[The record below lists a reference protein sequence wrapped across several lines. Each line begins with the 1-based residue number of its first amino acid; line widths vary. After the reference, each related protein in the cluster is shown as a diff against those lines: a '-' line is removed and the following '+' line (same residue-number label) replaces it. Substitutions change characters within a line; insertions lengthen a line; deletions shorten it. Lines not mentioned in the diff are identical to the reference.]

1 MKEKQ
6 KLLKQAM
13 RTFENS
19 ELNRSLLQLINTL
32 GPLIILW
39 FLAYKSVS
47 TSIILSLVLSTI
59 AAGFVIRT
67 FIIFHDC
74 THYSFFKNN
83 KLNRFF
89 GTILG
94 VVTLFPFAKWQ
105 REHSIHHATS
115 GNIDKLGTGDIWVM
129 TVEEYAQASSFKKLS
144 YRIYRNPLV
153 LFILG
158 PFYLFLVT
166 NRLNR
171 KDAKLKE
178 RLNTYLTNLMIVL
191 LYSALILLIG
201 LKTFLIVQIPII
213 FIAGSLGIWLF
224 YVQHQFED
232 AYFEDESEWNF
243 VKAAIDGSSYYKLP
257 KVLQW
262 ITGNI
267 GYHHV
272 HHLSPKVPNYHLEE
286 AHQQTPYLHEAT
298 TITLGSSIKAI
309 KFRLFD
315 SENKRFVTFKEA
327 KPLIK
332 EFMLTYKAENKL
344 QVTRN

>member
-1 MKEKQ
+1 MREKQ
-6 KLLKQAM
+6 KSLKKAM
-13 RTFENS
+13 RSFENS
-19 ELNRSLLQLINTL
+19 ELNRSFLQLINTL
-32 GPLIILW
+32 VPLIVLW

-47 TSIILSLVLSTI
+47 VSIILSLIFSTI

-74 THYSFFKNN
+74 THYSFFENN

-94 VVTLFPFAKWQ
+94 VLTLFPFSKWQ

-129 TVEEYAQASSFKKLS
+129 TVEEYAQASKFKKLT
-144 YRIYRNPLV
+144 YRLYRNPFV

-178 RLNTYLTNLMIVL
+178 RLNTYFTNIAIVL
-191 LYSALILLIG
+191 LYGSLIYLIG
-201 LKTFLIVQIPII
+201 LESFLIVQVPII

-232 AYFEDESEWNF
+232 SYFEDESDWNF

-272 HHLSPKVPNYHLEE
+272 HHLSPKVPNYHLEA
-286 AHQQTPYLHEAT
+286 AHEQTPYLHEAT
-298 TITLGSSIKAI
+298 TITLTSSLKAI

-315 SENKRFVTFKEA
+315 SVNKKFVTFKEA
-327 KPLIK
+327 KPLIRDIMNNK
-332 EFMLTYKAENKL
+332 SNEKL
-344 QVTRN
+344 QTARN